1 MELRKYCIVVL
12 LIVLQRW
19 HLHNTNVLC
28 HLVDKLWWGASQS
41 QRIPTKHPFSDF
53 ILLLCHNLFESQ
65 CMRDSQKLMYGTETK
80 RSATAANTKAVVV
93 PLINPENFSFFVHKP
108 IQDMGSPLS
117 VRNNDN
123 TVETALP

>member
-28 HLVDKLWWGASQS
+28 HLVDNLWGGASQS

-53 ILLLCHNLFESQ
+53 ILLLCHNLF
-65 CMRDSQKLMYGTETK
+65 
-80 RSATAANTKAVVV
+80 
-93 PLINPENFSFFVHKP
+93 
-108 IQDMGSPLS
+108 
-117 VRNNDN
+117 
-123 TVETALP
+123 

>member
-19 HLHNTNVLC
+19 HNAHVLC

-53 ILLLCHNLFESQ
+53 ILLLCHNLF
-65 CMRDSQKLMYGTETK
+65 
-80 RSATAANTKAVVV
+80 
-93 PLINPENFSFFVHKP
+93 
-108 IQDMGSPLS
+108 
-117 VRNNDN
+117 
-123 TVETALP
+123 